1 MATYERQIDNRRYVM
16 SDDEAAA
23 HMPAA
28 LIFTA
33 SRAQVPADGV
43 TVVTIVAQLMTVP
56 LSDDKRRIAK
66 EVRTHIGLLIDG
78 ERSEID
84 LDENGYARLEYA
96 FDEPGDYEIVTDGVV
111 YSPGITIKAV

>member
-33 SRAQVPADGV
+33 SRAQVPADGKSV
-43 TVVTIVAQLMTVP
+43 IVIDAQLMTVP
-56 LSDDKRRIAK
+56 LSDEKRRTVK
-66 EVRTHIGLLIDG
+66 EVRTHVGLIIEG

-84 LDENGYARLEYA
+84 LDANGHAQLEYA
-96 FDEPGDYEIVTDGVV
+96 FDEPGEYVITTDGVV